1 MKEFES
7 IRKDIQ
13 NRKFAPVYFLYGEE
27 PYFIDAL
34 TEDIQQNVLTEDE
47 KAFNE
52 HIFYGNEITMP
63 DLLLQARQFP
73 MMSEHQVIIVK
84 EAQHLKKQLEHL
96 DAYLDNPS
104 TSTILVF
111 NYKYEKPDG
120 RSAVVKKLKLKAVFA
135 ESAKIRE
142 NQIPSYIDQLV
153 KSKGLQ
159 IELKAKALLA
169 ENIGDNLSR
178 IHNEIE
184 KLEIVLKDKKKITPE
199 IVEKHIG
206 ISKDYNN
213 FELTKA
219 ISNRDYKSCME
230 IIRYFGQNPKDNS
243 IFMSLAVLYNY
254 FTKLMVLHTLSDKSK
269 AGVASGLKISPFF
282 VDEYLDAAK
291 HFPLKKVTAII
302 GYLRETDVKAK
313 GVGASGNVNEE
324 DLMRELIFK
333 IFY

>member
-1 MKEFES
+1 MKEYES

-34 TEDIQQNVLTEDE
+34 TEDIQKNVLTEDE

-63 DLLLQARQFP
+63 DLLLQAKQFP

-96 DAYLDNPS
+96 DTYLDKPS

-120 RSAVVKKLKLKAVFA
+120 RSAVVKKLKQKAVFA

-159 IELKAKALLA
+159 IEMKAKALLA

-219 ISNRDYKSCME
+219 CLLYTSPSPRD
-230 IIRYFGQNPKDNS
+230 
-243 IFMSLAVLYNY
+243 
-254 FTKLMVLHTLSDKSK
+254 
-269 AGVASGLKISPFF
+269 
-282 VDEYLDAAK
+282 
-291 HFPLKKVTAII
+291 
-302 GYLRETDVKAK
+302 
-313 GVGASGNVNEE
+313 
-324 DLMRELIFK
+324 
-333 IFY
+333 